1 MVVPDRALAARF
13 LGRRTATRACFL
25 GALVASAASAA
36 SSEPHA
42 AALLEYLAIAAAGL
56 TFLLYFGVCNRCPR
70 CRRSFSRSPAYQ
82 GETDGLA
89 LFHRIARCPFC
100 EIPLER

>member
-1 MVVPDRALAARF
+1 MHEPARALTVRF
-13 LGRRTATRACFL
+13 LRGRAVTRACFL
-25 GALVASAASAA
+25 GALGASAASAA
-36 SSEPHA
+36 SSEPA
-42 AALLEYLAIAAAGL
+42 AAAVFEYLAIAASGL

-70 CRRSFSRSPAYQ
+70 CRRSFSRSPEYQ

-100 EIPLER
+100 EIPLDR